1 LDRAFSWT
9 LSYTGHGSIF
19 GGMDTDKLVQGLG
32 AGFHCSEHVDSGR
45 LCSRTT
51 LLMNAH
57 QKWIA
62 LFGVVMTVLLLNI
75 LFFLFVNHARTVLS
89 FIDSNRYWLFGIL
102 GVVMACIAF
111 VFMEVSAKIR
121 VPVSR
126 RATY

>member
-1 LDRAFSWT
+1 
-9 LSYTGHGSIF
+9 
-19 GGMDTDKLVQGLG
+19 
-32 AGFHCSEHVDSGR
+32 
-45 LCSRTT
+45 
-51 LLMNAH
+51 MNAH

-75 LFFLFVNHARTVLS
+75 LFFLFVSHARTVLS